1 MTRFKRAID
10 IICYLII
17 ILTILLLNVASFDSV
32 YGVIYESF
40 PTLSEYLYG
49 IVTILSVISLIFII
63 VKIMSSIKKKQLAK
77 FIQLNDGDTSL
88 EVSVDAVK
96 NVVQGAVGS
105 HDEVFQVDSTIELKT
120 KDGKQNIYVTVN
132 CGIDKN
138 LLVDVNLGEFCS
150 VLQDDVNN
158 ELESFLGIAVDE
170 VNIKVFEVENKAEN
184 GIDNKGRSR
193 TIN

>member
-17 ILTILLLNVASFDSV
+17 ILTILLLNVVSFDSV

-49 IVTILSVISLIFII
+49 IVTVLSVISLIFII
-63 VKIMSSIKKKQLAK
+63 VKMMSSIKKKQLAK

>member
-17 ILTILLLNVASFDSV
+17 ILTILLLNVVSFDSV

-49 IVTILSVISLIFII
+49 IVTVLSVISLIFII
-63 VKIMSSIKKKQLAK
+63 VKIMNSIKKKQLAK

-105 HDEVFQVDSTIELKT
+105 HDEVFQVDSTIEVKL

-132 CGIDKN
+132 CSIDKN

>member
-17 ILTILLLNVASFDSV
+17 ILTILLLNVVSFDSV

-49 IVTILSVISLIFII
+49 IVTVLSVISLIFII
-63 VKIMSSIKKKQLAK
+63 VKMMSSIKKKQLAK
-77 FIQLNDGDTSL
+77 FIRLNDGDTSL

-96 NVVQGAVGS
+96 NVVQGAVSS

-132 CGIDKN
+132 CGVDKN

-158 ELESFLGIAVDE
+158 DLESFLGIAVDE

>member
-17 ILTILLLNVASFDSV
+17 ILTILLLNVVSFDSV

-49 IVTILSVISLIFII
+49 IVTVLSVISLIFII
-63 VKIMSSIKKKQLAK
+63 VKMMSSIKKKQLAK

-132 CGIDKN
+132 CGVDKN
-138 LLVDVNLGEFCS
+138 LLVDINLGEFCS

-158 ELESFLGIAVDE
+158 ELESFLGIEVDE

>member
-49 IVTILSVISLIFII
+49 IVTVLSVISLIFII
-63 VKIMSSIKKKQLAK
+63 VKMMSSIKKKQLAK
-77 FIQLNDGDTSL
+77 FIQLNDGDTFL

-96 NVVQGAVGS
+96 NVVQGAVSS

-120 KDGKQNIYVTVN
+120 KDGNQNIYVTVN

>member
-17 ILTILLLNVASFDSV
+17 ILTILLLNVVSFDSV

-40 PTLSEYLYG
+40 PMLSEYLYG
-49 IVTILSVISLIFII
+49 IVTVLSVISLIFII
-63 VKIMSSIKKKQLAK
+63 VKMMSSIKKKQLAK

-96 NVVQGAVGS
+96 NVVQGAVSS

-138 LLVDVNLGEFCS
+138 LLVDINLGEFCS

-184 GIDNKGRSR
+184 GIDNKSRSR

>member
-17 ILTILLLNVASFDSV
+17 ILTILLLNVVSFDSV

-49 IVTILSVISLIFII
+49 IVTILSVISLFFII
-63 VKIMSSIKKKQLAK
+63 VKMMSSIKKKQLAK

-96 NVVQGAVGS
+96 NVVQGAVSS

-184 GIDNKGRSR
+184 GIDNKSRSR

>member
-40 PTLSEYLYG
+40 PMLNEYLYG

-63 VKIMSSIKKKQLAK
+63 VKMMSSIKKKQLAK

-150 VLQDDVNN
+150 VL
-158 ELESFLGIAVDE
+158 
-170 VNIKVFEVENKAEN
+170 
-184 GIDNKGRSR
+184 
-193 TIN
+193 

>member
-17 ILTILLLNVASFDSV
+17 ILTILLLNVVSFDTV

-49 IVTILSVISLIFII
+49 IVTVLSVISLIFII
-63 VKIMSSIKKKQLAK
+63 VKMMSSIKKKQLAK

>member
-17 ILTILLLNVASFDSV
+17 ILTILLLNVVSFDSV

-40 PTLSEYLYG
+40 PMLSEYLYG
-49 IVTILSVISLIFII
+49 IVTVLSVISLIFII
-63 VKIMSSIKKKQLAK
+63 VKMMSSIKKKQLAK

-96 NVVQGAVGS
+96 NVVQGAVSS

-138 LLVDVNLGEFCS
+138 LLVDINLGEFCS
-150 VLQDDVNN
+150 VLKDDVNN

-184 GIDNKGRSR
+184 GIDNNSRSR

>member
-40 PTLSEYLYG
+40 PMLNEYLYG

-63 VKIMSSIKKKQLAK
+63 VKIMNSIKKKQLAK

-138 LLVDVNLGEFCS
+138 LLVDINLGEFCS

>member
-17 ILTILLLNVASFDSV
+17 ILTILLLNVVSFDSV

-40 PTLSEYLYG
+40 PMLSEYLYG

-63 VKIMSSIKKKQLAK
+63 VKMMSSIKKKQLAK

-96 NVVQGAVGS
+96 NVVQGAVSS

-138 LLVDVNLGEFCS
+138 LLVDTNLGEFCS

-184 GIDNKGRSR
+184 GIDNKSRSR

>member
-17 ILTILLLNVASFDSV
+17 LTILLLNVVSFDSV

-49 IVTILSVISLIFII
+49 IVTILSVISLFFII
-63 VKIMSSIKKKQLAK
+63 VKMMSSIKKKQLAK

-96 NVVQGAVGS
+96 NVVQGAVSS

-138 LLVDVNLGEFCS
+138 LLVDINLGEFCS

-184 GIDNKGRSR
+184 GIDNKSRSR

>member
-17 ILTILLLNVASFDSV
+17 ILTILLLNVVSFDSV

-63 VKIMSSIKKKQLAK
+63 VKMMSSIKKKQLAK

-96 NVVQGAVGS
+96 NVVQGAVSS

-138 LLVDVNLGEFCS
+138 LLVDINLGEFCS

-184 GIDNKGRSR
+184 GIDNKSRSR

>member
-17 ILTILLLNVASFDSV
+17 ILTILLLNVVSFDSV

-49 IVTILSVISLIFII
+49 IVTVLSVISLIFII
-63 VKIMSSIKKKQLAK
+63 VKMMSSIKKKQLAK

-132 CGIDKN
+132 CGVDKN

-150 VLQDDVNN
+150 VLQDAVNN

>member
-1 MTRFKRAID
+1 
-10 IICYLII
+10 
-17 ILTILLLNVASFDSV
+17 
-32 YGVIYESF
+32 
-40 PTLSEYLYG
+40 
-49 IVTILSVISLIFII
+49 
-63 VKIMSSIKKKQLAK
+63 
-77 FIQLNDGDTSL
+77 
-88 EVSVDAVK
+88 
-96 NVVQGAVGS
+96 

-158 ELESFLGIAVDE
+158 GLESFLGIAVDE

>member
-17 ILTILLLNVASFDSV
+17 ILTILLLNVVSFDSV

-40 PTLSEYLYG
+40 PMLSEYLYG
-49 IVTILSVISLIFII
+49 IVTVLSVISLFFII
-63 VKIMSSIKKKQLAK
+63 VKMMSSIKKKQLAK

-96 NVVQGAVGS
+96 NVVQGAVSS

-184 GIDNKGRSR
+184 GIDNKGKSR

>member
-17 ILTILLLNVASFDSV
+17 ILTILLLNVVSFDSV

-49 IVTILSVISLIFII
+49 IVTVLSVISLIFII
-63 VKIMSSIKKKQLAK
+63 VKMMSSIKKKQLAK

-96 NVVQGAVGS
+96 NVVQGAVSS

-138 LLVDVNLGEFCS
+138 LLVDINLGEFCS

-184 GIDNKGRSR
+184 GIDNKSRSR

>member
-17 ILTILLLNVASFDSV
+17 LTILLLNVVSFDSV

-63 VKIMSSIKKKQLAK
+63 VKMMSSIKKKQLAK

-96 NVVQGAVGS
+96 NVVQGAVSS

-138 LLVDVNLGEFCS
+138 LLVDINLGEFCS

-184 GIDNKGRSR
+184 GIGNKSRSR

>member
-17 ILTILLLNVASFDSV
+17 ILTILLLNVVSFDSV

-40 PTLSEYLYG
+40 PMLSEYLYG

-63 VKIMSSIKKKQLAK
+63 VKMMSSIKKKQLAK

-96 NVVQGAVGS
+96 NVVQGAVSS

-138 LLVDVNLGEFCS
+138 LLVDINLGEFCS

-184 GIDNKGRSR
+184 GIDNKSRSR

>member
-49 IVTILSVISLIFII
+49 IVTVLSVISLIFII
-63 VKIMSSIKKKQLAK
+63 VKMMSSIKKKQLAK

-96 NVVQGAVGS
+96 NVVQGAVSS

>member
-17 ILTILLLNVASFDSV
+17 ILTILLLNVVSFDSV

-49 IVTILSVISLIFII
+49 IVTILSVISLFFII
-63 VKIMSSIKKKQLAK
+63 VKMMSSIKKKQLAK

-96 NVVQGAVGS
+96 NVVQGAVSS

-138 LLVDVNLGEFCS
+138 LLVDINLGEFCS

-184 GIDNKGRSR
+184 GIDNKSRSR

>member
-17 ILTILLLNVASFDSV
+17 ILTILLLNVVSFDSV

-40 PTLSEYLYG
+40 PMLSEYLYG
-49 IVTILSVISLIFII
+49 IVTVLSVISLIFII
-63 VKIMSSIKKKQLAK
+63 VKMMSSIKKKQLAK

-96 NVVQGAVGS
+96 NVVQGAVSS

-138 LLVDVNLGEFCS
+138 LLVDINLGEFCS

-170 VNIKVFEVENKAEN
+170 VNIKVFQVENKAEN
-184 GIDNKGRSR
+184 GIDNKSRSR

>member
-17 ILTILLLNVASFDSV
+17 LTILLLNVVSFDSV

-63 VKIMSSIKKKQLAK
+63 VKMMSSIKKKQLAK

-96 NVVQGAVGS
+96 NVVQGAVSS

-138 LLVDVNLGEFCS
+138 LLVDINLGEFCS

-184 GIDNKGRSR
+184 GIDNKSRSR

>member
-49 IVTILSVISLIFII
+49 IVTVLSVISLIFII
-63 VKIMSSIKKKQLAK
+63 VKMMSSIKKKQLAK

-96 NVVQGAVGS
+96 NVVQGAVSS

-132 CGIDKN
+132 CGVDKN

>member
-17 ILTILLLNVASFDSV
+17 LTILLLNVVSFDSV

-49 IVTILSVISLIFII
+49 IVTVLSVISLIFII
-63 VKIMSSIKKKQLAK
+63 VKMMSSIKKKQLAK

-96 NVVQGAVGS
+96 NVVQGAVSS

-132 CGIDKN
+132 CGVDKN